1 MLELG
6 IAFAPVV
13 HIVQF
18 TPSGL
23 VATQLVAVAIATN
36 NPCPYLILLHVVNP
50 LADNGLFLIVHDEHK
65 LKADLNSDGAHIDQH
80 QCHHI
85 SVLGLPTNIVSQSRV
100 NEKIFNLIEPL
111 FFIQSFPNLIEYPPK
126 NT

>member
-1 MLELG
+1 MRVIL
-6 IAFAPVV
+6 
-13 HIVQF
+13 
-18 TPSGL
+18 
-23 VATQLVAVAIATN
+23 IATYIFIFN
-36 NPCPYLILLHVVNP
+36 TLFMPLIGMAHEYSHENYEGMASISWSENEP
-50 LADNGLFLIVHDEHK
+50 SNGLFLIVHDEHK

-111 FFIQSFPNLIEYPPK
+111 FSIQSFPNLIEYPPK